1 MGQSAK
7 PTRQNR
13 TITVDFQEPST
24 YVQLMNDGKAFVEFV
39 FAFLLSLGFQLA
51 HKATCTGGGC
61 LTRHSHYARI
71 RLGGLTIWRIQ
82 CTSCKAVFTVLPHFV
97 LRYRSMRPEVARD
110 VLLATQGGLSL
121 ERCAVIGLI
130 SPMALYRLVCAFG
143 HQSLVG
149 VLTRCG
155 LPLPTSILADE
166 QHSRCLTERV
176 YLPTIVRGR
185 VLWHLGYSAST
196 SAAAFTESYGV
207 FQRAALAHEPSYQ
220 VRGALTDGFDST
232 VRSMR
237 PLFPGARLGFCLRHA
252 LNKLPA
258 KLIGV
263 SASVRQGLRSQFH
276 ALLHRCRQR
285 KSLRVVALGQRLRHC
300 ADRIATTVGE
310 AHGERVR
317 QWFQNKKAGWYTV
330 LAAPQM
336 PAMSTVLD
344 QAHNAID
351 RKLFAMK
358 GFHHPSGSQAALL
371 TGLAH
376 LYNLI
381 PYQRRAKNAGL
392 CGVQVEGGRVPTS
405 DWMLNLQILTSG
417 GYQYAPDPPNH

>member
-121 ERCAVIGLI
+121 ELCAVIGHI

-232 VRSMR
+232 VSSMR
-237 PLFPGARLGFCLRHA
+237 TLFPGARLGFCLRHA

-317 QWFQNKKAGWYTV
+317 QWVQNKKAGWYTV

-344 QAHNAID
+344 QAHNTID

-417 GYQYAPDPPNH
+417 GYRYAPDPPNH